1 MKLKGKILSLVIL
14 PLVVLCAL
22 VGLIAHF
29 KVSAA
34 MKQLVQKD
42 LHAVALAV
50 EDEVIASVGHVDV
63 FHVDEAGQ
71 LWNGDD
77 NLSDEANMVL
87 FDAISADA
95 KIDVTVFYGDTRRV
109 TTVRDASGNRVLG
122 TQAGQKV
129 IDTVLKGGQEYFAE
143 NVDVEGEPYFAYY
156 LPFYANRDES
166 TAPVGMI
173 FAGMR
178 QADVEDEISTVLML
192 IVGMGIAITV
202 VCAVVGFIIVSRI
215 TKRIASSM
223 SVVQE
228 VAGGNLTVEIK
239 EADTKVK
246 DEVGDI
252 ARATADL
259 RARLYDIVKNI
270 NESCEEVRTAAITL
284 DDHAE
289 LSSTHISQIDTA
301 VNEIAQGASTQAEE
315 TQHTTENVIVMG
327 DMIEKDN
334 TEIGNLNV
342 NAAEMNQNGQNAIS
356 TLKELEEIN
365 EKTKSAIDVIYEQT
379 HTTNESAVKIREAVN
394 LITDIAEETNL
405 LSLNASIEA
414 ARAGEQGRGFAVVAG
429 QIQRLAEQSNESAK
443 KIEAIVIS
451 LINDSDK
458 SVEMMDGIRKIMEE
472 QNEKVDRTS
481 EMFGLLKNGIDQSV
495 VAVNVIADST
505 KEIDRMRVGV
515 VDASQNL
522 TSIAEENAASAEET
536 SAAVSELTGIVES
549 IAKGAA
555 DLKQLA
561 NDLYEEVKFFKVQ

>member
-1 MKLKGKILSLVIL
+1 MRLKGKILSLVIL
-14 PLVVLCAL
+14 PLVVLCA
-22 VGLIAHF
+22 VVCFIAYF
-29 KVSAA
+29 KVSSS
-34 MKQLVQKD
+34 MKKLVQED

-50 EDEVIASVGHVDV
+50 EDEVIASVGHTDD
-63 FHVDEAGQ
+63 FKVDENGH

-87 FDAISADA
+87 FDEISTEA

-109 TTVRDASGNRVLG
+109 TTVRDAGGNRVLG
-122 TQAGQKV
+122 TQAGAAV
-129 IDTVLKGGQEYFAE
+129 IEKVLKGGQEYFAE

-166 TAPVGMI
+166 AAPVGMV

-178 QADVEDEISTVLML
+178 QSDVEDAIAQVLMM
-192 IVGMGIAITV
+192 IVGVGIAIAV
-202 VCAVVGFIIVSRI
+202 VCAVVGFLIVSRI
-215 TKRIASSM
+215 TKRISSSM
-223 SVVQE
+223 AVVQE

-270 NESCEEVRTAAITL
+270 NESCEDVRTAAISL

-334 TEIGNLNV
+334 AEIGHLNV

-443 KIEAIVIS
+443 KIEAIVVS

-458 SVEMMDGIRKIMEE
+458 SVEMMNGIRKIMEE

>member
-1 MKLKGKILSLVIL
+1 MKLKGKILSLVII
-14 PLVVLCAL
+14 PLAALCA
-22 VGLIAHF
+22 VVCLISYIE
-29 KVSAA
+29 VSTS
-34 MKQLVQKD
+34 MKELVQKD

-50 EDEVIASVGHVDV
+50 EDEIIAGAGQTDEFV
-63 FHVDEAGQ
+63 VDENGN
-71 LWNGDD
+71 LWNGDE
-77 NLSDEANMVL
+77 NLSEDANMVM
-87 FDAISADA
+87 FDSISTESE
-95 KIDVTVFYGDTRRV
+95 IDVTVFYGDTRRA
-109 TTVRDASGNRVLG
+109 TTVRDASGKRVVG
-122 TQAGQKV
+122 TQAGAAVIEKV
-129 IDTVLKGGQEYFAE
+129 LNGGQEYFAE

-156 LPFYANRDES
+156 LPFYANRDK
-166 TAPVGMI
+166 TAGPVGMV
-173 FAGMR
+173 FAGMK
-178 QADVEDEISTVLML
+178 QSTVEHAIASVIMM
-192 IVGMGIAITV
+192 IVGAGVTLTLL
-202 VCAVVGFIIVSRI
+202 CAVIGYISASRI
-215 TKRIASSM
+215 IKRIRSSM
-223 SVVQE
+223 QVVHE
-228 VAGGNLTVEIK
+228 VATGNLTVEVK
-239 EADTKVK
+239 EADVKVR

-252 ARATADL
+252 ARAIADL
-259 RARLYDIVKNI
+259 KEHLSSIVRNI
-270 NESCEEVRTAAITL
+270 NATCEKVRVSAISM
-284 DDHAE
+284 DDNAE

-327 DMIEKDN
+327 DMIEKDD
-334 TEIGNLNV
+334 TEISNLNV
-342 NAAEMNQNGQNAIS
+342 NAAEMNQNGENAIS

-472 QNEKVDRTS
+472 QNEKVDKTS

-495 VAVNVIADST
+495 VAVNVIAEST

-536 SAAVSELTGIVES
+536 SAAVSELTGIMET
-549 IAKGAA
+549 IAKEAA
-555 DLKQLA
+555 DLRKMA
-561 NDLYEEVKFFKVQ
+561 DDLYAEFQFFKV

>member
-14 PLVVLCAL
+14 PLIVLCGAVCL
-22 VGLIAHF
+22 VSYM
-29 KVSAA
+29 KVSAS
-34 MKQLVQKD
+34 MKQLVEKD

-50 EDEVIASVGHVDV
+50 EDEVIASVGHEDN
-63 FHVDEAGQ
+63 FFVDENGY
-71 LWNGDD
+71 LWNGED
-77 NLSDEANMVL
+77 NLSDEANMIL
-87 FDAISADA
+87 FDKISSEA
-95 KIDVTVFYGDTRRV
+95 KVDVTVFYGDTRRV
-109 TTVRDASGNRVLG
+109 TTVRDAGGKRVLG
-122 TQAGQKV
+122 TQAGAAVIEKV
-129 IDTVLKGGQEYFAE
+129 LNGGQEYFAE

-156 LPFYANRDES
+156 LPYYANHDTS
-166 TAPVGMI
+166 SAPVGI
-173 FAGMR
+173 VFAGMR
-178 QADVEDEISTVLML
+178 QSDVEDAISAVLMM
-192 IVGMGIAITV
+192 IVGIGVVITI
-202 VCAVVGFIIVSRI
+202 VCAAVGFLIVSRI
-215 TKRIASSM
+215 TKRISSSM
-223 SVVQE
+223 NVVQE

-239 EADTKVK
+239 ESDIKVK

-252 ARATADL
+252 ARAIAGLKDK
-259 RARLYDIVKNI
+259 LYDIVGNI
-270 NESCEEVRTAAITL
+270 NVMCEQVRTSAISM
-284 DDHAE
+284 DDNTE

-334 TEIGNLNV
+334 TEIEHLNV
-342 NAAEMNQNGQNAIS
+342 NAAEMNQNGENAIS

-365 EKTKSAIDVIYEQT
+365 EKTKNAIDVIYDQT
-379 HTTNESAVKIREAVN
+379 HTTNESAIKIREAVN

-443 KIEAIVIS
+443 KIEEIVVS

-458 SVEMMDGIRKIMEE
+458 SVEMMDGIRKIMAE
-472 QNEKVDRTS
+472 QNEKVDKTS
-481 EMFGLLKNGIDQSV
+481 EMFGLLKVGIDQSV

-536 SAAVSELTGIVES
+536 SAAVSELTGIMER
-549 IAKGAA
+549 IAKDAA
-555 DLKQLA
+555 DLRKLA
-561 NDLYEEVKFFKVQ
+561 DDLYTEFQFFKV